1 MGGNAVRIAELLDLV
16 KRAEASH
23 RSVTEGELLA
33 LYCDGVNV
41 DTPSGVRLVDGLSF
55 SVTKG
60 ESLVLTGANGVGKT
74 SILRTLKGLWPAG
87 SGRAGYPRGTVFLPQ
102 SPYCPTGSLQDQ
114 LTCAPHSV
122 LCSPRVWA
130 WPHASRA
137 RRPGGAA
144 GAHADRRAARPPGA
158 GERDLHT
165 LVACRWARFS
175 QR

>member
-16 KRAEASH
+16 KRAEASQ
-23 RSVTEGELLA
+23 RTVTEGELLA

-41 DTPSGVRLVDGLSF
+41 DTPSGVRLVDDLSF

-74 SILRTLKGLWPAG
+74 SILRTLKGLWPTG

-114 LTCAPHSV
+114 LTCKIV
-122 LCSPRVWA
+122 IL
-130 WPHASRA
+130 SRF
-137 RRPGGAA
+137 
-144 GAHADRRAARPPGA
+144 
-158 GERDLHT
+158 
-165 LVACRWARFS
+165 ACCPSR
-175 QR
+175 

>member
-33 LYCDGVNV
+33 LYCDSVNV

-87 SGRAGYPRGTVFLPQ
+87 SGQAGYPRGTVFLPQ

-114 LTCAPHSV
+114 VTYPEV
-122 LCSPRVWA
+122 LPEPMPTAVLRGHLEQVSATFILSW
-130 WPHASRA
+130 
-137 RRPGGAA
+137 
-144 GAHADRRAARPPGA
+144 
-158 GERDLHT
+158 
-165 LVACRWARFS
+165 LVAGLGSHSGDDGR
-175 QR
+175 